1 MPRTGRPPR
10 TVQNERVT
18 IYLPKGLTSRLNSR
32 TWDPFL
38 MRPRVGAK
46 GEVIAELLRLALD
59 ALDAGQNTVSLSTL
73 RPLLEPPLPG
83 DTGG

>member
-1 MPRTGRPPR
+1 
-10 TVQNERVT
+10 
-18 IYLPKGLTSRLNSR
+18 
-32 TWDPFL
+32 